1 MSVIVQIQVSGRD
14 RPGVTS
20 TLTSILAQHG
30 IPILDMNLSVTCE
43 TLSLG
48 LLVTLEEEPARCP
61 AFGELESRVMD
72 LELAVQGHVVS
83 AGGYSVW
90 TREQHAPRHILTLL
104 GREISARHI
113 AETTKLVSASGLSID
128 RIIRLSAPQGL
139 DVGRSQRL
147 ACFEMNL
154 HGAVNDVPTLHG
166 AFLRLA
172 GEIGLDIAFQED
184 DVFRRHRRLI
194 CFDMDSTLIQ
204 AEVIDELAAEI
215 GIKDQVAAITESAM
229 RGDIDFKESFR
240 RRMALLKGLDESVLE
255 QVAERLPLTEG
266 AVRLISN
273 LKTRG
278 YKVAVLSG
286 GFTYFA
292 EHLRKRLDI
301 DYIHANTLDFQDGK
315 LTGEVVGDI
324 VDGARKAA
332 LLQEIAEREGI
343 RMEQVIAVGDG
354 ANDLS
359 MLSIAGL
366 GIAFHAKPG
375 VREQARHSLN
385 QVGLDGVLYL
395 LGIRDRELP
404 L

>member
-1 MSVIVQIQVSGRD
+1 MSVIVQIQISGRD
-14 RPGVTS
+14 QPGVTS
-20 TLTSILAQHG
+20 ALTSILAQHAV
-30 IPILDMNLSVTCE
+30 PILDMSQSLICE

-48 LLVTLEEEPARCP
+48 LLVTLDEEPARCP
-61 AFGELESRVMD
+61 VFEELESRAMD
-72 LELAVQGHVVS
+72 LELAIQGHVVS
-83 AGGYSVW
+83 AGNYSVW
-90 TREQHAPRHILTLL
+90 NREQHAPRHILTLL

-128 RIIRLSAPQGL
+128 RITRLSAPQGL
-139 DVGRSQRL
+139 DTGRPQGL

-154 HGAVNDVPTLHG
+154 HGPVNDVPVLHG

-204 AEVIDELAAEI
+204 AEVIDELAAEA
-215 GIKDQVAAITESAM
+215 GVKDQVAAITDSAM
-229 RGDIDFKESFR
+229 RGEIDFKESFR
-240 RRMALLKGLDESVLE
+240 RRTALLKGLDESVLE
-255 QVAERLPLTEG
+255 RVAERLTITEG
-266 AVRLISN
+266 AARLISN
-273 LKTRG
+273 LKVRG
-278 YKVAVLSG
+278 YKVAILSG

-292 EHLRKRLDI
+292 EHLRTRLDI
-301 DYIHANTLDFQDGK
+301 DYIHANTLDFRDGK
-315 LTGEVVGDI
+315 LTGEVVGEI
-324 VDGARKAA
+324 VDGARKAE
-332 LLQEIAEREGI
+332 LLQEIAEREGV

-354 ANDLS
+354 ANDLP

-366 GIAFHAKPG
+366 GIAFHAKPV
-375 VREQARHSLN
+375 VREKASHSLN
-385 QVGLDGVLYL
+385 HVGLDGVLYL